1 MMGTQTYNA
10 EALAKLKSWL
20 GTMAEKGHKK
30 FFEIFVDNARV
41 VHKTDNLDDFD
52 DHEMWVDEKTK
63 VIRVLVY
70 NSEGSHRYQ
79 PFEYRTE
86 FYLNEL
92 DQASKKSDQALQQSL
107 SGLDVDKKIET
118 ALTKQKQE
126 FAFDTL
132 KKENTDLKTKVK
144 EADDYIVRLED
155 RIQVFESQKFKLNQ
169 DTIVSIG
176 TGILSGVVKNNPE
189 IIDKIP
195 PAALNGIVSAIATA
209 NKKDNNED
217 TESGASFS
225 KRSDTKETEEN
236 EEEEDDDTQIKMAFL
251 EQMQEKLD
259 DDELE
264 KMFGMMQYLMDNPSL
279 INTAYGLMVSNDKK
293 QAA

>member
-20 GTMAEKGHKK
+20 GTMGEKGHKK

-52 DHEMWVDEKTK
+52 DHEMWMDEKTK

-86 FYLNEL
+86 FYLTEL

-144 EADDYIVRLED
+144 DADDYIVRLED
-155 RIQVFESQKFKLNQ
+155 RIHVFESQKFKLNQ

-189 IIDKIP
+189 IIEKIP
-195 PAALNGIVSAIATA
+195 RGVLNGIVSTMATA
-209 NKKDNNED
+209 NKKDNSED
-217 TESGASFS
+217 TESGASYS
-225 KRSDTKETEEN
+225 KRANSTEAEEN
-236 EEEEDDDTQIKMAFL
+236 EKEEDDDAQIKMAFL

-279 INTAYGLMVSNDKK
+279 INTAYGLMVSNGK
-293 QAA
+293 QVA

>member
-1 MMGTQTYNA
+1 MGTQTYNA